1 MTIVIL
7 RHGIRLQFMLLCGTI
22 EISKIHASVL
32 KSRWIGLGRIRS
44 GRVMVSRRIFGRTG
58 QRIFTE
64 RVRTGPF

>member
-32 KSRWIGLGRIRS
+32 KSGRIGLGRVRS
-44 GRVMVSRRIFGRTG
+44 GRVMASRRVFGGTG
-58 QRIFTE
+58 
-64 RVRTGPF
+64 